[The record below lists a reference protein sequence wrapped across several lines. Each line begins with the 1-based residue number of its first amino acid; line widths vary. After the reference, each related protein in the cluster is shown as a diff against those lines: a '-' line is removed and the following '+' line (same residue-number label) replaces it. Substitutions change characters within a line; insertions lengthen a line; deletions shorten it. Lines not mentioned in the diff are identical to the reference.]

1 MPTHSLASSPFS
13 SLAMLFETKSL
24 LSLPLKPYK
33 SGGMQQ
39 KKPSFIICLKMPTF
53 LFLAAICLLV
63 AASTLL
69 ETDASPP
76 PKTNAKLENEP
87 STGNAEPKAEQN
99 RWDSAACHEGL
110 TLSPDKLI
118 VEFAG
123 ENSGWRSVRA
133 KQQLISKDGI
143 FYYEVKISGNVN
155 GIYIGL
161 ATEQM
166 PLDTWVGRDKGSYAY
181 SNSGSFWGHK
191 QRPFIEGNPKFDPN
205 DIIGCGFHLKSR
217 QIIYT
222 KNDKLLGTAYLLVDS
237 AAKLYPCVS
246 MFNPGTKIEANFGL
260 KKFKFDIAKA
270 FRK

>member
-1 MPTHSLASSPFS
+1 
-13 SLAMLFETKSL
+13 
-24 LSLPLKPYK
+24 
-33 SGGMQQ
+33 
-39 KKPSFIICLKMPTF
+39 MPTF
-53 LFLAAICLLV
+53 LFLAAIFLLV